1 MGILSPRMFHREKKK
16 KLDLRVVVAPN
27 AFKGSLSAQAAAEA
41 IGRGVEAAGAEPVLV
56 PVADGGDGTLDALV
70 AGVGGTIMGVIAR
83 GPLGLPVRAHLG
95 QLSDGTGVV
104 EMAQASGLALVPV
117 GDRDPMR
124 ASCVGT
130 GELIK
135 GALARRPS
143 RILVALGGSATVDGG
158 TGLARALGVRFTDA
172 GGKPIAEGGAGLTA
186 LAKIDASRLDPRV
199 KATPIIA
206 LADVTNP
213 LLGESGAA
221 AVFGPQKGA
230 TPADVAMLERG
241 LARLAERMATDLGAD
256 VANLPGAGA
265 AGGTGAML
273 AALGAQLQS
282 GGDVVLD
289 ALRFGERIAGAGLV
303 ITGEGKLDTQ
313 SLAGKAPIAVAR
325 AAAAAGVPCAAI
337 AGDAELDPADGGFVA
352 VRSLVEHFGDR
363 STALERPAEGLEA
376 LAAALVRSFAE
387 AGARR

>member
-1 MGILSPRMFHREKKK
+1 MFHREKKK
-16 KLDLRVVVAPN
+16 KLELRVVVAPN
-27 AFKGSLSAQAAAEA
+27 AFKGSLTAQAAAEA
-41 IGRGVEAAGAEPVLV
+41 IARGVEAAGAEPVLL

-70 AGVGGTIMGVIAR
+70 AGVGGSVMGVIAR

-95 QLSDGTGVV
+95 QLTDGTGVV
-104 EMAQASGLALVPV
+104 EMAQASGLGLVPV

-124 ASCVGT
+124 ASSVGT

-135 GALARRPS
+135 GALARRPT
-143 RILVALGGSATVDGG
+143 RVLVALGGSATMDGG

-186 LAKIDASRLDPRV
+186 LAKIDVSRLDPRV
-199 KATPIIA
+199 KATPLIA

-213 LLGESGAA
+213 LLGENGAA

-230 TPADVAMLERG
+230 TPGDVAQLERG
-241 LARLAERMATDLGAD
+241 LARLAERMATDLDAD
-256 VANLPGAGA
+256 VADLPGAGA
-265 AGGTGAML
+265 AGGAGAML
-273 AALGAQLQS
+273 AALGAQLMP
-282 GGDVVLD
+282 GADVVLE

-337 AGDAELDPADGGFVA
+337 AGEAELDAADGGFVS

-363 STALERPAEGLEA
+363 STALAEPAQGLEA
-376 LAAALVRSFAE
+376 VAAALVRSFAE
-387 AGARR
+387 AGARP

>member
-1 MGILSPRMFHREKKK
+1 MFHREKKK
-16 KLDLRVVVAPN
+16 KVDLRVVVAPN
-27 AFKGSLSAQAAAEA
+27 AFKGSLTAQAAAEA
-41 IGRGVEAAGAEPVLV
+41 IGRGVEAAGAEPVLI

-70 AGVGGTIMGVIAR
+70 AGVGGTVMGVIAR

-124 ASCVGT
+124 ASSIGT

-135 GALARRPS
+135 GALARRPG
-143 RILVALGGSATVDGG
+143 RILIALGGSATVDGG
-158 TGLARALGVRFTDA
+158 TGLARALGVRFVDP
-172 GGKPIAEGGAGLTA
+172 GNKPVAEGGEGLA
-186 LAKIDASRLDPRV
+186 HIAKIDASRLDPRV
-199 KATPIIA
+199 KATPLVA

-213 LLGESGAA
+213 LLGPGGAA

-230 TPADVAMLERG
+230 SPQDVEQLERG
-241 LARLAERMATDLGAD
+241 LERLAERLATDLGAD
-256 VANLPGAGA
+256 VADLPGAGA

-273 AALGAQLQS
+273 AALGAQLQP
-282 GGDVVLD
+282 GGEVVLE

-303 ITGEGKLDTQ
+303 ITGEGKLDSQ
-313 SLAGKAPIAVAR
+313 SLAGKAPVAVAR

-337 AGDAELDPADGGFVA
+337 AGEAELDPTDGGFVA
-352 VRSLVEHFGDR
+352 IRSLVEHFGDR
-363 STALERPAEGLEA
+363 STALERPEEGLEA

-387 AGARR
+387 AGAHR